1 MPASRLDVDD
11 HHSCLFERGKVLC
24 HAGIARADSGD
35 DIPPSCRPTRSEEP
49 KNFVSRSV
57 AEGCDGSF
65 DVGRPGG
72 VVRLRN
78 SRHKVIL
85 PEGSAKSKNST
96 LDDTL
101 IIFDNNSYTF
111 FWPLLDLQ
119 IH

>member
-1 MPASRLDVDD
+1 ML
-11 HHSCLFERGKVLC
+11 G

-35 DIPPSCRPTRSEEP
+35 DVAARRRPTRGEES
-49 KNFVSRSV
+49 KKFVSRPV
-57 AEGCDGSF
+57 AEGCDGSL

-78 SRHKVIL
+78 SRHTVIL

-101 IIFDNNSYTF
+101 VIFDNNSYTF